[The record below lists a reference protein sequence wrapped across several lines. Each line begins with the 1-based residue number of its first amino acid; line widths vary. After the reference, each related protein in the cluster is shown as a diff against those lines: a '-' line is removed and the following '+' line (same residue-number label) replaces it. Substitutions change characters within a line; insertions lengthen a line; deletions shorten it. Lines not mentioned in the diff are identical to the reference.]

1 MATSNI
7 LKWAIQ
13 YNPPLY
19 YFVETVVP
27 HANLA
32 HEVKNQDEVVPT
44 PFKLDEAHHHGSPS
58 SRSRRL
64 SQNMTKDAAYSWPD
78 KTPVYPGLL
87 LPEDTTLALLKTAP
101 VVNCVVA
108 STNTHQS
115 PAFTSLEDPSQQYQM
130 SPGMKDAMMGYPPGI
145 SDGGKSP
152 FTNGPLNLDDEQRS
166 QIIGRAFN
174 AY

>member
-13 YNPPLY
+13 YNPSLY

-32 HEVKNQDEVVPT
+32 HEVKTQDEVVPT

-87 LPEDTTLALLKTAP
+87 LPEDTTLVLLKTAP

-108 STNTHQS
+108 STNTHQP